1 MLDNFGLGEF
11 FFLAMLALLF
21 FGPERLPQIG
31 ARLGRWVGSLT
42 QYSKTFLTEWR
53 EEALAIHDAVEEV
66 KGIRDEIVAARAE
79 LSSTLDIARDDLT
92 EGVDAAKEAISGATR
107 DVTQRIETQRQQATS
122 DLDQMAKEEK
132 GEVTP
137 DGSGEREAIERTQQI
152 LDTLIKKR
160 DEAGDDGTGD
170 ETAPE
175 QVRELLPEEDEWERN
190 RRFIEEEMA
199 WKRETDLPR
208 SAYYPGKEETEKAE
222 VPESAAS
229 KSETTVSQAES
240 VTEQEDTEAE
250 DTPEQP
256 KETPFERTQ
265 RILEDLRRKRAGE
278 IVEEPEPPSEE
289 LVEEGQPVAT
299 ESEEEEPARTKQAT
313 AFDRTQEILQDLMKK
328 RGGAQAIEEPAGAV
342 GAAASATAGAL
353 EAPSIDPAE
362 FERLSTQVT
371 QLRDEMAALRQE
383 LQALRAAATRVD
395 ESTTGELP
403 VEEAA

>member
-79 LSSTLDIARDDLT
+79 LSSTLDTARDDLT
-92 EGVDAAKEAISGATR
+92 EGVDAAKEAISGATH

-122 DLDQMAKEEK
+122 DLDQMAKKEK

-137 DGSGEREAIERTQQI
+137 DGSGEQEAIERTQQI

-160 DEAGDDGTGD
+160 DEAGDDGSGD
-170 ETAPE
+170 ETVSE
-175 QVRELLPEEDEWERN
+175 QEPELLSEEDEWERN
-190 RRFIEEEMA
+190 RRLIEEEMA
-199 WKRETDLPR
+199 SKREKGLPR
-208 SAYYPGKEETEKAE
+208 SAYYQDKEEIEKAE
-222 VPESAAS
+222 EPEPAAS
-229 KSETTVSQAES
+229 KPETAVSQAES
-240 VTEQEDTEAE
+240 VAEQADSEAE

-278 IVEEPEPPSEE
+278 TVEEPEPLSEE
-289 LVEEGQPVAT
+289 RVQEEQPVTT
-299 ESEEEEPARTKQAT
+299 ESEKEEPTRSKRAV
-313 AFDRTQEILQDLMKK
+313 AFDRTQEILDDLVKK
-328 RGGAQAIEEPAGAV
+328 RGGAQAKEETVAAV
-342 GAAASATAGAL
+342 TATAGAL
-353 EAPSIDPAE
+353 ETPSIDPAE

-371 QLRDEMAALRQE
+371 QLQDEMAALRQE
-383 LQALRAAATRVD
+383 LQALRAAASGAD
-395 ESTTGELP
+395 ESTTGELSL
-403 VEEAA
+403 EEAV

>member
-79 LSSTLDIARDDLT
+79 LSSTLNTARDDLT
-92 EGVDAAKEAISGATR
+92 EGVDAAKEAVSGATH
-107 DVTQRIETQRQQATS
+107 DVTQRIEAQRQQATS

-170 ETAPE
+170 ETVPE
-175 QVRELLPEEDEWERN
+175 QERELLPKEDEWERS
-190 RRFIEEEMA
+190 RRLIEEGMA
-199 WKRETDLPR
+199 STREKGLPR
-208 SAYYPGKEETEKAE
+208 SAYYPAKEETEKAE
-222 VPESAAS
+222 EPEPAAG
-229 KSETTVSQAES
+229 KPETTVSQPER
-240 VTEQEDTEAE
+240 VTEQADTEAE
-250 DTPEQP
+250 DAPEQSQ
-256 KETPFERTQ
+256 ETPFERTQ
-265 RILEDLRRKRAGE
+265 RVLEDLRRKRAGE
-278 IVEEPEPPSEE
+278 TVEEPEPPSEE
-289 LVEEGQPVAT
+289 HVQEEQPVTT
-299 ESEEEEPARTKQAT
+299 EPEKEEPAHPKRAV
-313 AFDRTQEILQDLMKK
+313 AFDRTQQILEDLKKK
-328 RGGAQAIEEPAGAV
+328 RGGAQAKEEPAAAV
-342 GAAASATAGAL
+342 AATASAP
-353 EAPSIDPAE
+353 EIPSIDPAE

-371 QLRDEMAALRQE
+371 QLQDEMAALRQE
-383 LQALRAAATRVD
+383 LQALRAAAADVD
-395 ESTTGELP
+395 ESTSDELSL
-403 VEEAA
+403 EEAA